1 MVLVSTA
8 WADTVETAVM
18 PGRVIEAHA
27 KWEEDCAKCHK
38 RFNKAAQTHLC
49 QDCHKEVH
57 KDIEQKQGF
66 HGRLKVQRECRDC
79 HTDHKGRTE
88 NIAPINEQTFNH
100 SETDFPLKGAQIG
113 RASCRERVFGYV

>member
-1 MVLVSTA
+1 MVRCLSHTFTFPLTLLGALMVLVSTA

-18 PGRVIEAHA
+18 PGRVIEGHA

-66 HGRLKVQRECRDC
+66 HGRFKVQR
-79 HTDHKGRTE
+79 
-88 NIAPINEQTFNH
+88 
-100 SETDFPLKGAQIG
+100 
-113 RASCRERVFGYV
+113 